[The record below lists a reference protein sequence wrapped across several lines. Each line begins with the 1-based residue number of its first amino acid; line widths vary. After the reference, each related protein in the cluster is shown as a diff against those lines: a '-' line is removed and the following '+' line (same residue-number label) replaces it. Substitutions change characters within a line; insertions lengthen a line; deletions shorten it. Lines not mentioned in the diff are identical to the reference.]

1 MIEVIKQWF
10 QKPSIDWVAKYAN
23 KQSLVNHP
31 LLKDFYSRPIAKG
44 STPIDEIEFVALD
57 LETTG
62 LSAQHDDIITIGLVP
77 FTLNRIYLNRSK
89 HWIVRPRQALKED
102 SVVIHGITH
111 NDILDAPD
119 LAEVQESILKALSG
133 KIVVVHYRHIERSFL
148 NQALKV
154 RLGEGIEFPVIDT
167 LQLETEIQQ
176 RLHGGLWNQLKGQKP
191 QSVRLGQTRARY
203 GLPAYTPHHA
213 LVDAIATAELFQ
225 AQIAHHFDRQQSV
238 RTLWL

>member
-1 MIEVIKQWF
+1 MIMMIKQWF
-10 QKPSIDWVAKYAN
+10 QQPSIDWVAKYTTM
-23 KQSLVNHP
+23 QSLAKHP
-31 LLKDFYSRPIAKG
+31 LLKDFYSRPVVNGA
-44 STPIDEIEFVALD
+44 TPLNEIEFVALD
-57 LETTG
+57 FETTG
-62 LSAQHDDIITIGLVP
+62 LSAQQDDIITIGLVP
-77 FTLNRIYLNRSK
+77 FTLNRIYLNRAK
-89 HWIVRPRQALKED
+89 HWVVRPRKALKED

-119 LAEVQESILKALSG
+119 LTEVQESVLKALSG

-167 LQLETEIQQ
+167 LQLETEIQR
-176 RLHGGLWNQLKGQKP
+176 RLYGGLWNKLSGKKP
-191 QSVRLGQTRARY
+191 QSVRLGQARSRY

-225 AQIAHHFDRQQSV
+225 AQVAHHFDRQQSV